1 MEKSTIEIPERF
13 LSFDSKP
20 WLSRSAPGS
29 VGEGLLDF
37 QPALAALRL
46 AGMEPRAGQ
55 GLAGRLAARH
65 GELNAWLAAVAG
77 LPLIATRHLGLA
89 GRAVTVGDR
98 AEATGAERERIRRG
112 LQALHPWRKG
122 PFDLFGVGVDAEWR
136 SDLKWARVAPHL
148 APLAGRR
155 VLDVGC
161 GNGYY
166 GWRLCGAGAGAVV
179 GIDPN
184 QRSWAQYL
192 AVRRLLS
199 GAPQGP
205 PAFQMLPLSLEDLP
219 AGRADFDT
227 VLSMGVIYHRR
238 DPAAHLGRLRAL
250 LRPGGQL
257 VLECLVVTDRATPL
271 LLPGGRYAK
280 MRNVWSIPSPA
291 RLARWVEDAGFRDA
305 RVVDVTRTTVAE
317 QRRTEWMRFESL
329 ADFLDPADPSRT
341 LEGHPAPVRA
351 ACVAT
356 G

>member
-1 MEKSTIEIPERF
+1 MEKSTIEIPERC
-13 LSFDSKP
+13 LSFDSCHS
-20 WLSRSAPGS
+20 LSPSAPGS
-29 VGEGLLDF
+29 DGEGLLDLH
-37 QPALAALRL
+37 PAFAALRL
-46 AGMEPRAGQ
+46 AGIEPRTRQ
-55 GLAGRLAARH
+55 RLAGGPAARH
-65 GELNAWLAAVAG
+65 GELKAWLAAVAG
-77 LPLIATRHLGLA
+77 LPMIATRHLCLA
-89 GRAVTVGDR
+89 GPAVTVGNR
-98 AEATGAERERIRRG
+98 AEATDAERERIRRG

-122 PFDLFGVGVDAEWR
+122 PFDLFGVSVDAEWR

-166 GWRLCGAGAGAVV
+166 GWRLSGAGADVV
-179 GIDPN
+179 IGIDPG

-199 GAPQGP
+199 GALQGP
-205 PAFQMLPLSLEDLP
+205 AAFHMLPLSLEDLP
-219 AGRADFDT
+219 AGRGDFDT

-257 VLECLVVTDRATPL
+257 VLECLVVTDPATPL

-280 MRNVWSIPSPA
+280 MCNVWSIPSLA
-291 RLARWVEDAGFRDA
+291 RLTHWVAEAGFRDA
-305 RVVDVTRTTVAE
+305 RIVDVAPTTVAE

-329 ADFLDPADPSRT
+329 GDFLDPADPSRT
-341 LEGHPAPVRA
+341 VEGHPAPVRA
-351 ACVAT
+351 VCVAT